1 MKKRSTML
9 AVLFLF
15 AAALAYGE
23 GEVEGLKEYEY
34 WPDGK
39 VKGCKVYDAQGHLR
53 AISYSRADGTVEKI
67 DKYDARGNKIQEGRF
82 DQKGNLK
89 ATLDGWA
96 IMRWEY
102 DEQGN
107 VRAQIAFDELG
118 RPLER
123 RLFSESG
130 KMVLRQVRDS
140 DKLNPYEEAQM
151 AMYLGGA
158 NMKMKN
164 PDER

>member
-1 MKKRSTML
+1 MIRKGF
-9 AVLFLF
+9 AIAAAFCF
-15 AAALAYGE
+15 AAGIAYGE
-23 GEVEGLKEYEY
+23 GEVESLKEYEY
-34 WPDGK
+34 WADGK
-39 VKGCKVYDAQGHLR
+39 VKGCKVYDTNGRLKAR
-53 AISYSRADGTVEKI
+53 SYCRADGTVEKI
-67 DKYDARGNKIQEGRF
+67 DKYDEFGNRNQEGRF
-82 DQKGNLK
+82 DQKGSLK
-89 ATLDGWA
+89 ANLDGWA

-102 DEQGN
+102 DGQGR
-107 VRAQIAFDELG
+107 VRAQVSFDEMG

-164 PDER
+164 PDE